1 MLYNLLSVDEAQMFV
16 FEALLEEKKQ
26 FNMSVP
32 VNMSVHFYTGS
43 IFQENYPSPFS
54 SLNTQQPTFLRE
66 ITLLPVDSVKA
77 RVKLR

>member
-1 MLYNLLSVDEAQMFV
+1 MLYNLLDSVDEAQMFV
-16 FEALLEEKKQ
+16 FEALLEKKQ

-32 VNMSVHFYTGS
+32 VNMSVQFYTGS

-77 RVKLR
+77 RVELR